1 MAHTLGVAECG
12 PSSGGHQQHLVTRLI
27 GGIVWN
33 RLRGDVEIPND
44 LQQVSIVM
52 RPQLKR
58 VFTSHQVRVQ
68 PCFYSVRA
76 VKSWSWEELKLRKAE
91 VERSWEELRSQVPSE
106 DGLRKQEFL
115 RIVLSWRTVLSTVSG
130 CVLCVGQSNCW
141 PCMYIC
147 IYVYIYIYIVIYG
160 R

>member
-1 MAHTLGVAECG
+1 MAQ

-68 PCFYSVRA
+68 RCFYSVRA
-76 VKSWSWEELKLRKAE
+76 GKSWSWEELKLRKAE
-91 VERSWEELRSQVPSE
+91 AERSWEELRSQVPSE

-130 CVLCVGQSNCW
+130 CVLRRAIQRLT
-141 PCMYIC
+141 
-147 IYVYIYIYIVIYG
+147 IYVYMYLYIYFFLLYIVC
-160 R
+160 